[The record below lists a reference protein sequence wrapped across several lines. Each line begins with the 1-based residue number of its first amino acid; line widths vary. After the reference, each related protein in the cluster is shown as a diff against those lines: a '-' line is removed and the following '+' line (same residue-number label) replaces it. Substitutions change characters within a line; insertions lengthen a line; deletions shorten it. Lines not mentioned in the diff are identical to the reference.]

1 MYIMKALEEV
11 VIVGGARTPVGSFL
25 GGLKTVDEP
34 MLGEI
39 ALNEAIKRTGVKKED
54 IEEVIVG
61 HVTGSQ
67 TSNNL
72 GNLIG
77 INVGLPATSTGM
89 TINRICGSG
98 FQSIISAAQ
107 EIKLGDAE
115 VVAAGGVESLSRAPF
130 YLPIEVRYDGL
141 KMGDKPLI
149 DANVAGHWS
158 ASGRDSGIAHMGN
171 TAEAVARKWNISRER
186 QDQFA
191 FDSQM
196 KCKAA
201 MESGRLA
208 EEIVPVEI
216 KGRKGQV
223 TVVDTDEFPKP
234 DTILEKL
241 AKLRPAFEKEG
252 TVTAGNASGLN
263 DGGAFSIV
271 TSASYAAKNN
281 LTVWAKVVDYKVA
294 GIEAEYMGM
303 GPVPAI
309 KAILER
315 NGLDLQKD
323 VSILEINEAF
333 AAQQVGC
340 LDELGVDMN
349 SDWYK
354 NSYNPNGGGI
364 SLGHP
369 LGMSGARIM
378 VSILHEFK
386 NHPEYK
392 YAIGSAC
399 IGGGMGVAILLEN
412 GFHSAE

>member
-1 MYIMKALEEV
+1 
-11 VIVGGARTPVGSFL
+11 
-25 GGLKTVDEP
+25 

-39 ALNEAIKRTGVKKED
+39 ALNEAIKRSGVNKED

-77 INVGLPATSTGM
+77 INVGLPITSTGM
-89 TINRICGSG
+89 TINCICGSG
-98 FQSIISAAQ
+98 FQSVISAAQ

-130 YLPIEVRYDGL
+130 YPPIEARYDGL
-141 KMGDKPLI
+141 KMGNKPML
-149 DANVAGHWS
+149 DANLAGHWS
-158 ASGRDSGIAHMGN
+158 ASGRDAGIAHMGN
-171 TAEAVARKWNISRER
+171 TSEAVARKWNISHER

-196 KCKAA
+196 KAKAA
-201 MESGRLA
+201 MESGRFA

-216 KGRKGQV
+216 KGRKGKV

-234 DTILEKL
+234 DTTLEGL
-241 AKLRPAFEKEG
+241 AKLKPAFEKDG
-252 TVTAGNASGLN
+252 TVTPGNASGLN

-271 TSASYAAKNN
+271 TSSSYAEKHN

-309 KAILER
+309 EALLER

-323 VSILEINEAF
+323 VGILEINEAF
-333 AAQQVGC
+333 AAQQVAC

-354 NSYNPNGGGI
+354 KNYNPNGGGY
-364 SLGHP
+364 H
-369 LGMSGARIM
+369 
-378 VSILHEFK
+378 
-386 NHPEYK
+386 
-392 YAIGSAC
+392 
-399 IGGGMGVAILLEN
+399 
-412 GFHSAE
+412 